1 MPNSED
7 IETLLASIY
16 QGEFGDS
23 PQIAKRLAKVVFHPV
38 LTWSALRYVA
48 QFPILDIAITDSEK
62 SKAGGCSIRDAPGE
76 SADSSCPTSNFRH
89 HFICI
94 GKVRQSKIS
103 ERERTKHEPLA
114 TRSER
119 LNQLRS
125 AVSLHKCLEVEDGMR
140 TT

>member
-7 IETLLASIY
+7 IETFLDSIY
-16 QGEFGDS
+16 HPEFGD
-23 PQIAKRLAKVVFHPV
+23 AKRLVKVILHPV
-38 LTWSALRYVA
+38 LTWSAFRYA
-48 QFPILDIAITDSEK
+48 
-62 SKAGGCSIRDAPGE
+62 RGE
-76 SADSSCPTSNFRH
+76 SVDSSCPSSNFRH

-94 GKVRQSKIS
+94 GKVRRSKIS

-125 AVSLHKCLEVEDGMR
+125 PVSLHKCLEVEDGMR